1 MRTIICKDYEDLS
14 LQGAKLV
21 YSQIIMK
28 PNCVLG
34 LATGSTPIGMYE
46 KLVDMYNDGE
56 LDFEET
62 IFNFSKTVVNTME
75 VSQQK
80 SVFGKA
86 FESYDECYDYL
97 ENNVPTL
104 RYDLEIFVNQ
114 L

>member
-1 MRTIICKDYEDLS
+1 MAKTEKTMIKENLS
-14 LQGAKLV
+14 KRLINTYV
-21 YSQIIMK
+21 ECI
-28 PNCVLG
+28 V
-34 LATGSTPIGMYE
+34 T
-46 KLVDMYNDGE
+46 NDGE

-62 IFNFSKTVVNTME
+62 IFNFSKRVVNTME

-97 ENNVPTL
+97 ESNVPTL